1 MSNASTHGRRRR
13 PAGEGV
19 GGSSRSLD
27 PCLCP
32 WGEMSQKNVV
42 TFLKRITR
50 KEAIA

>member
-1 MSNASTHGRRRR
+1 MSSASTHGRRRR

-19 GGSSRSLD
+19 GRYYRSLD

-32 WGEMSQKNVV
+32 WGEIPQKNVV

-50 KEAIA
+50 KEAIV